1 MRYSVSSLHKLHL
14 VLLIIYRVCVI
25 QVCQWKNDL
34 LWNHLLDES
43 FPSVIAFSCVLF
55 CCVSSVV
62 MKIEPQ
68 IIRCN
73 NAVPLVS
80 VIVITYDQDHQVK

>member
-1 MRYSVSSLHKLHL
+1 MDH
-14 VLLIIYRVCVI
+14 I
-25 QVCQWKNDL
+25 
-34 LWNHLLDES
+34 NHLLDGS
-43 FPSVIAFSCVLF
+43 FTSGFAFSGVLF

-68 IIRCN
+68 IITCN

-80 VIVITYDQDHQVK
+80 VIVITYDQVK

>member
-1 MRYSVSSLHKLHL
+1 MDH
-14 VLLIIYRVCVI
+14 I
-25 QVCQWKNDL
+25 
-34 LWNHLLDES
+34 NHLLDES
-43 FPSVIAFSCVLF
+43 FPSGFAFSDGVLI

-68 IIRCN
+68 IITCN

-80 VIVITYDQDHQVK
+80 VIVITYDQVK

>member
-1 MRYSVSSLHKLHL
+1 M
-14 VLLIIYRVCVI
+14 
-25 QVCQWKNDL
+25 
-34 LWNHLLDES
+34 HLLDES
-43 FPSVIAFSCVLF
+43 FSSGLAFSDGVLF

-62 MKIEPQ
+62 MRIELQ

-73 NAVPLVS
+73 DAVLLVS

>member
-1 MRYSVSSLHKLHL
+1 MDH
-14 VLLIIYRVCVI
+14 I
-25 QVCQWKNDL
+25 
-34 LWNHLLDES
+34 NHLLDG
-43 FPSVIAFSCVLF
+43 SVTSGFAFSCALL
-55 CCVSSVV
+55 CCVASVV

-80 VIVITYDQDHQVK
+80 VIVITYDQVK